1 MGVLMENQIKIE
13 MLTRMVEKC
22 DQEYEEIIA
31 RHGHGVRPS
40 WVSADLADIGIRA
53 RRYREEI
60 KRLQDQIEDD
70 GFVTVHPEVHK

>member
-1 MGVLMENQIKIE
+1 MENKTKIE

-40 WVSADLADIGIRA
+40 YVSADLTDIGIRA

-70 GFVTVHPEVHK
+70 GFITVHPEVHK